1 MLKSWSWVFPLR
13 IFPFD
18 STHQELQCPGL
29 ICGLIPHLATPR
41 YHAILVVLLR
51 PLVGVEVFQGDVV
64 CEDLGLVHPQV
75 ILPCLEATRY
85 NTQLFFAS
93 QPSQLCS
100 IRILNLEK
108 N

>member
-1 MLKSWSWVFPLR
+1 MSRPHLW
-13 IFPFD
+13 INA
-18 STHQELQCPGL
+18 T
-29 ICGLIPHLATPR
+29 PHLATPR

-51 PLVGVEVFQGDVV
+51 PLVGVEVFQGYVV
-64 CEDLGLVHPQV
+64 CEDFGLVHPQV

-85 NTQLFFAS
+85 DTQLFFTS

-108 N
+108 